1 MLGCYL
7 VHHIPCIHD
16 RGDRWWNSCVSRIVQ
31 PAAGRLQTLYSN
43 SLKYPIYYTS
53 EAVHSVRFSLS
64 KVRRVFLSRAR
75 GKEQE
80 TTGHLPLE
88 TGVWL
93 TGACATAD
101 RVDVKALGA
110 INTHATS
117 RWEELPHN
125 HLAAWDGSCCG

>member
-1 MLGCYL
+1 
-7 VHHIPCIHD
+7 
-16 RGDRWWNSCVSRIVQ
+16 
-31 PAAGRLQTLYSN
+31 
-43 SLKYPIYYTS
+43 LKYPIYYTS